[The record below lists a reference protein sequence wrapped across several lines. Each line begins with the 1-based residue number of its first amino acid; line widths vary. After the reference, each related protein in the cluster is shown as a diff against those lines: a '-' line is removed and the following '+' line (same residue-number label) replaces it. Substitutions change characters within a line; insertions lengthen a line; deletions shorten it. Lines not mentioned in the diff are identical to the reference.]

1 MNELQEFNFQ
11 GNQLRTVMIDSEP
24 FFVGKDAATA
34 IGYSNTRKAIRD
46 HVKAKYQREERI
58 VTPSGLQS
66 MAVISEPGLYQLA
79 SESKL
84 PSAGPFQDW
93 VYEQVLPSI
102 RKHGAYMTPETIEK
116 ALLNPDTIINLAT
129 QLKQER
135 SGRLIAEQQVQELK
149 PKADYYDMI
158 LASKGLVT
166 TTSIAKNYGVSAKR
180 FNAILHNWGVQYKQ
194 SGSWYLY
201 SKYQGHG
208 YTHTVPVPYVH
219 GDGRVDIQPS
229 TKWTQKGH
237 KFIYEFLKA
246 HGILPV
252 IERETEEA
260 R

>member
-24 FFVGKDAATA
+24 FFVGKDAAMA
-34 IGYSNTRKAIRD
+34 IGYKNFRDAIKI
-46 HVKAKYQREERI
+46 HVKSKYKRESRI
-58 VTPSGLQS
+58 TTPFGTQT
-66 MAVISEPGLYQLA
+66 MTVISEPGLYQLA

-116 ALLNPDTIINLAT
+116 AIYDPDFIIKLAT

-180 FNAILHNWGVQYKQ
+180 FNTILHNWGVQYKQ

-219 GDGRVDIQPS
+219 SDGRVDIQPS

-246 HGILPV
+246 RGILPV
-252 IERETEEA
+252 IERGTEEA
-260 R
+260 K